1 MAAAAP
7 VAAKPIAPTLLATPE
22 NAEPMPD
29 PSEDI
34 VDLRPAADFFDRS
47 MPETKF
53 EVLRVSLVVIA
64 AIAAIGW
71 VSILTDWLP

>member
-1 MAAAAP
+1 M
-7 VAAKPIAPTLLATPE
+7 PE
-22 NAEPMPD
+22 KAVPMPD

-53 EVLRVSLVVIA
+53 AVLRVSLVVIA

>member
-1 MAAAAP
+1 
-7 VAAKPIAPTLLATPE
+7 
-22 NAEPMPD
+22 MPD

-34 VDLRPAADFFDRS
+34 DDFNEAADFFDRS

-53 EVLRVSLVVIA
+53 AVLSVSLVVIA

>member
-1 MAAAAP
+1 M
-7 VAAKPIAPTLLATPE
+7 PE
-22 NAEPMPD
+22 

-34 VDLRPAADFFDRS
+34 DDFNEAADFFDRS

-53 EVLRVSLVVIA
+53 AVLRVSLVVIA

>member
-1 MAAAAP
+1 
-7 VAAKPIAPTLLATPE
+7 
-22 NAEPMPD
+22 MPD

-53 EVLRVSLVVIA
+53 AVLRVSLVVIA